1 MDVRKC
7 QLFAIT
13 AETKNI
19 SKTAELTGYTQSGVS
34 HILKSLEDEIGV
46 KLFIRDR
53 YGVRL
58 TPMGADFLVRVKRF
72 LAENEQLEQFVYDL
86 HGLEI
91 GSISIGTF
99 TSISSSWLPPVLRRF
114 MDMHP
119 HIEITV
125 KEGGSDELVDW
136 LEAMTIDLAFFS
148 RPPESDVDFIHLADD
163 PLVAVLPADY
173 DVPEK
178 CSGFDAREFE
188 KNPFILLS
196 DHDTEKMIDDAGI
209 DPKLAL
215 TSQYDITIMAMVEH
229 HLGLSVLPEL
239 SFYNINN
246 PGLKTLPLDPPYY
259 RNLGIGI
266 RSLETTPPVVRSFI
280 YTVQSFFSEMKGEDR

>member
-34 HILKSLEDEIGV
+34 HTLKSLEDEIGV

-58 TPMGADFLVRVKRF
+58 TPLGGDFLMRVKRF

-86 HGLEI
+86 HGLET
-91 GSISIGTF
+91 GSIAIGTF

-125 KEGGSDELVDW
+125 KEGGSDELMDW

-148 RPPESDVDFIHLADD
+148 RPPEADVDFIHLADD
-163 PLVAVLPADY
+163 PLVAVLPGDY
-173 DVPEK
+173 YVPEG
-178 CSGFDAREFE
+178 CVGFDVREFE

-196 DHDTEKMIDDAGI
+196 DHDTEKMVDDAGI
-209 DPKLAL
+209 EPKLAL
-215 TSQYDITIMAMVEH
+215 TSQYDNTIMAMVEH
-229 HLGLSVLPEL
+229 HLGLSILPEL

-246 PGLKTLPLDPPYY
+246 SGLKTIPLDPPYY

-266 RSLETTPPVVRSFI
+266 RSLETTSPVVRSFI
-280 YTVQSFFSEMKGEDR
+280 YTVQSFFSEMKGGDR